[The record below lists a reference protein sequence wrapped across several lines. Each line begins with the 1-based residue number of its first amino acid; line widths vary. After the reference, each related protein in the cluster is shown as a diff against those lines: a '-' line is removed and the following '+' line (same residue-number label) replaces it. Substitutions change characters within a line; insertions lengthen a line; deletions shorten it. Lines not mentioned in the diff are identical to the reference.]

1 MAVSERLAA
10 DGIRPSMGVVGSSY
24 DNALAE
30 TINGLYK
37 TELIK
42 ARGPWRTIDQVEV
55 ATAEWV
61 DWFNHR
67 RIYEYCG
74 DLPPAQMED
83 AYYAQHETQTTAA
96 VSN

>member
-1 MAVSERLAA
+1 M
-10 DGIRPSMGVVGSSY
+10 
-24 DNALAE
+24 
-30 TINGLYK
+30 
-37 TELIK
+37 
-42 ARGPWRTIDQVEV
+42 

-83 AYYAQHETQTTAA
+83 TYYAQHETQTTAA